1 METLSHQPHRL
12 RTLVIYLIMKPPI
25 QRYTIMAP
33 NPIQMV
39 FTYCHHRSPAH
50 FTQFS
55 GLVWV
60 ALAIVAVV
68 TGLRKFQLLNQ
79 QARSMAIPAQV
90 PGAVVGTPIG
100 TTDDGK
106 VM

>member
-1 METLSHQPHRL
+1 MESPVYRGS
-12 RTLVIYLIMKPPI
+12 ISINGMES
-25 QRYTIMAP
+25 
-33 NPIQMV
+33 NP
-39 FTYCHHRSPAH
+39 
-50 FTQFS
+50 
-55 GLVWV
+55 GLAWV
-60 ALAIVAVV
+60 ALAIVAVG

-79 QARSMAIPAQV
+79 SRSMAIPPQV